1 MTDKQ
6 RSLEQAARES
16 EQELRLFSDIVAKEL
31 DAETTLV
38 IEVNGV
44 PVTTVVCLDSALSEL
59 AAGWVFLQR
68 FCVSPLDFDRS
79 TATGDRASVMIRGGH
94 DIRKRLAVL
103 TGAVPDRWEAPE
115 PWPRNTAWTIPDDVL
130 LDILREA
137 WSIFRSDRMAE
148 GSIHAA
154 LASSSGIEVVAF
166 DLTAGNAVA
175 KVLGWSLQSSA
186 FPTHEILVVNGLVT
200 RAIVDAAVRLG
211 VLIIAT
217 PNIATHDAW
226 RAARF
231 AGISIVGYMRHRRA
245 GLFHDAGLV
254 TTAEPDANAT

>member
-1 MTDKQ
+1 MSHKN

-44 PVTTVVCLDSALSEL
+44 PVTTVVCLDSALAEL
-59 AAGWVFLQR
+59 AAGWVFMHR
-68 FCVSPLDFDRS
+68 FCESPNEFNRA
-79 TATGDRASVMIRGGH
+79 TATAARASVMIHGGN
-94 DIRKRLAVL
+94 DIQAHLAVI
-103 TGAVPDRWEAPE
+103 TGAAHERLPVPE
-115 PWPRNTAWTIPDDVL
+115 PWPRHQQWTIPDDVL

-137 WSIFRSDRMAE
+137 WVIFRGDRMAE

-154 LASSSGIEVVAF
+154 LASSTGLEVVAF

-175 KVLGWSLQSSA
+175 KILGWSLLSGI
-186 FPTHEILVVNGLVT
+186 FPTHEILIVNGLVT
-200 RAIVDAAVRLG
+200 RAMVDAAVRLG

-217 PNIATHDAW
+217 PNVATNDAW
-226 RAARF
+226 RAARL

-254 TTAEPDANAT
+254 TTGEDDAADT